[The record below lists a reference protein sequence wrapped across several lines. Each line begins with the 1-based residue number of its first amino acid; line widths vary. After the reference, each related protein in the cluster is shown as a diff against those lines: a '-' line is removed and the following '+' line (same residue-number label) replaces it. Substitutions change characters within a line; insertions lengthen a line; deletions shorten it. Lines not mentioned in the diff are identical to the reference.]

1 MPSAGW
7 PLASTSTARSWWT
20 TAGECSGSSRARSR
34 RRESM
39 LLVADVGNTNTKIGV
54 FDHAR
59 LLVSW
64 SITSGRERTADEY
77 GVFSEALLRARG
89 IPASDIHGVAISN
102 VVPPV
107 QQTLE
112 WMCEKYFGK
121 APFVVEPGVN
131 TRMPL
136 NVDAPREV
144 GADRYVDAFA
154 ASVLYGPPVIVVNF
168 GTATAFNCVNAR
180 GEFVGGAIAPG
191 LGTAVDA
198 LVNRAARLH
207 RVELVRP
214 KEAIGRDTT
223 TNIQSG
229 AIYGFACLVDG
240 VLGRLRAEVRGR
252 ARGVGTGGHR
262 AAIAGTARPA
272 ESVDAHPS

>member
-1 MPSAGW
+1 
-7 PLASTSTARSWWT
+7 
-20 TAGECSGSSRARSR
+20 
-34 RRESM
+34 
-39 LLVADVGNTNTKIGV
+39 
-54 FDHAR
+54 
-59 LLVSW
+59 
-64 SITSGRERTADEY
+64 
-77 GVFSEALLRARG
+77 
-89 IPASDIHGVAISN
+89 
-102 VVPPV
+102 
-107 QQTLE
+107 
-112 WMCEKYFGK
+112 
-121 APFVVEPGVN
+121 
-131 TRMPL
+131 MPL
-136 NVDAPREV
+136 NGDAPREG

-229 AIYGFACLVDG
+229 AIYGFPGLVDG
-240 VLGRLRAEVRGR
+240 LV
-252 ARGVGTGGHR
+252 ARTRSAMGASAQGIPAGG
-262 AAIAGTARPA
+262 PA
-272 ESVDAHPS
+272 PPTSG

>member
-1 MPSAGW
+1 
-7 PLASTSTARSWWT
+7 
-20 TAGECSGSSRARSR
+20 
-34 RRESM
+34 M

-54 FDHAR
+54 FDHDR

-64 SITSGRERTADEY
+64 VLTSRREQTADEY
-77 GVFSEALLRARG
+77 GVFIETLLRARG

-229 AIYGFACLVDG
+229 AIYGFAGLVDG
-240 VLGRLRAEVRGR
+240 LVDRMRAEMGGSPQVI
-252 ARGVGTGGHR
+252 GTGGL
-262 AAIAGTARPA
+262 AVLIAGVARTV
-272 ESVDAHPS
+272 ERVDDHLRLTGLRLLYEEAHPATPAR